1 MELKSPDGK
10 TTVVAHP
17 SKVESMLA
25 KGWTSTKLK
34 STPEVKVGKKA
45 KAEEIQDKESE

>member
-10 TTVVAHP
+10 LTVVAHP

-25 KGWTSTKLK
+25 KGWKPAK
-34 STPEVKVGKKA
+34 EKKA
-45 KAEEIQDKESE
+45 AKKAVEEIEKKESE

>member
-10 TTVVAHP
+10 LTVVAHP

-25 KGWTSTKLK
+25 KGWKPAK
-34 STPEVKVGKKA
+34 EKKA
-45 KAEEIQDKESE
+45 AKKADTVQDKES

>member
-10 TTVVAHP
+10 LTVDFHP

-25 KGWTSTKLK
+25 KGWKPAKEKK
-34 STPEVKVGKKA
+34 SVKKA
-45 KAEEIQDKESE
+45 DKEIEKKESE